1 MEEGG
6 LLLSIMLK
14 QDEVAF
20 INALSSIQLTPVLLR
35 ELRKTMAV
43 GKKRKASGA
52 KAARVSALEGASG
65 SRKSPPSVRS
75 LVGWMARQRWK
86 ERKSAGT
93 WYKQPPCVTVRE
105 TVIRYWRLNREQ
117 RCDVMGVSPHIYLW
131 ILSTILTPACTYT
144 ANIYPKSSH
153 DWLL

>member
-1 MEEGG
+1 LPCCERMEEGG

-105 TVIRYWRLNREQ
+105 TVIRY
-117 RCDVMGVSPHIYLW
+117 
-131 ILSTILTPACTYT
+131 
-144 ANIYPKSSH
+144 
-153 DWLL
+153 